1 MTLAAIR
8 AAFGAQATVL
18 SLSDVRSDRLLINRS
33 VGVEPYWLAKQQ
45 EHLPEI
51 HGHLGRA
58 LASWPSLDDPFIISR
73 HLPPEYVE
81 QSPYYLEVLKPQGIS
96 DIVQYFLI
104 GTPDRFAGFAVTN
117 SEKKGSI
124 GERDL
129 ELGRLLLPHIRRSVM
144 ISDLLDARTVE
155 NERLTETLN
164 SLRCGVILVDDHA
177 RIMQVNN
184 AAQKLLK
191 RSEGLRVSNGALQAI
206 ETSAAAE
213 LKLALQRSA
222 QDESDLGPTG
232 TAIRLTPLG
241 RAPLFATVLP
251 LKGSATRTRLSPA
264 AAAAVFVGE
273 SPDGRDLAYFMQ
285 LAFDLTRAET
295 RVLVELLAGKT
306 LTEAATNLDIAL
318 TTVRTHLDHIFSKT
332 GVSRQAE
339 LVRLAMQ
346 LAPQAN
352 L

>member
-1 MTLAAIR
+1 
-8 AAFGAQATVL
+8 
-18 SLSDVRSDRLLINRS
+18 
-33 VGVEPYWLAKQQ
+33 
-45 EHLPEI
+45 
-51 HGHLGRA
+51 
-58 LASWPSLDDPFIISR
+58 
-73 HLPPEYVE
+73 
-81 QSPYYLEVLKPQGIS
+81 
-96 DIVQYFLI
+96 
-104 GTPDRFAGFAVTN
+104 
-117 SEKKGSI
+117 
-124 GERDL
+124 
-129 ELGRLLLPHIRRSVM
+129 M

-155 NERLTETLN
+155 NERLTEILN

-177 RIMQVNN
+177 RIMQVNH

-191 RSEGLRVSNGALQAI
+191 RSEGLRISNGALQAI

-213 LKLALQRSA
+213 LKVAMQRAA
-222 QDESDLGPTG
+222 QDESDLGPAG

-273 SPDGRDLAYFMQ
+273 PPDGRDLAYFMQ